1 MRERTKER
9 TIERK
14 ERTNVYQMVTDRII
28 AELEKGRIPWEKPWT
43 GVRSGAYN
51 RITKKP
57 YSLLNQLIL
66 GKAGEWASFK
76 QWQDLG
82 GHVRKGEKASFV
94 TFWKITAVNEEQ
106 EDGTMITKQIPLLR
120 YYNVFHILQVE
131 GVDPLPEEELNTE
144 IEPIEEAEKILTSYW
159 TREHITVNHIK
170 GNKAFYSPMSDM
182 IQLPLMEQFTNI
194 NEYYSTATYESV
206 HSTMKETRCNR
217 AEERKGKIVAFGS
230 EEYSKEELV
239 SEIGAA
245 SLMNILGIET
255 NKTFRNST
263 AYIQSW
269 LKVLKN
275 EPRWIVSASSRAEK
289 AVEYILNGKQ

>member
-1 MRERTKER
+1 MKERTKER

-28 AELEKGRIPWEKPWT
+28 AELEKGRIPWERPWT
-43 GVRSGAYN
+43 SVRSGAYN

-94 TFWKITAVNEEQ
+94 TFWKITAVDEEQ

-120 YYNVFHILQVE
+120 YYNVFHISQVE

-144 IEPIEEAEKILTSYW
+144 IEPIEEAEKIKNAYKE
-159 TREHITVNHIK
+159 REHIPIK
-170 GNKAFYSPMSDM
+170 EVVTNDAGYYPLFDQINVPCREQYQIANEFYSTLFHEM
-182 IQLPLMEQFTNI
+182 I
-194 NEYYSTATYESV
+194 
-206 HSTMKETRCNR
+206 HSTGHRTRLNR
-217 AEERKGKIVAFGS
+217 LTSNECLRFRS
-230 EEYSKEELV
+230 DTYSKEELTAEFG
-239 SEIGAA
+239 SAM
-245 SLMNILGIET
+245 LMNILGIET

>member
-28 AELEKGRIPWEKPWT
+28 AELEKDIIPWKKPWIN
-43 GVRSGAYN
+43 VKSGAYN

-94 TFWKITAVNEEQ
+94 TFWKITAVDEEQ

-120 YYNVFHILQVE
+120 YYNVFHISQVE

-144 IEPIEEAEKILTSYW
+144 IEPIEEAEKIKNAYKE
-159 TREHITVNHIK
+159 REHIPIK
-170 GNKAFYSPMSDM
+170 EVVTNDAGYYPLLDQINVPCRKQYQIANEFYSTLFHEM
-182 IQLPLMEQFTNI
+182 I
-194 NEYYSTATYESV
+194 
-206 HSTMKETRCNR
+206 HSTGHRTRLNRLTSKECLRFASDT
-217 AEERKGKIVAFGS
+217 
-230 EEYSKEELV
+230 YSKEELTAEFG
-239 SEIGAA
+239 SAM
-245 SLMNILGIET
+245 LMNILGIET

>member
-1 MRERTKER
+1 MRER

-94 TFWKITAVNEEQ
+94 TFWKITAVDEEQ

-120 YYNVFHILQVE
+120 YYNVFHISQVE

-144 IEPIEEAEKILTSYW
+144 IEPIEEAEKIKNAYKE
-159 TREHITVNHIK
+159 REHIPIK
-170 GNKAFYSPMSDM
+170 EVVTNDAGYYPLFDQINVPCREQYQIANEFYSTLFHEM
-182 IQLPLMEQFTNI
+182 I
-194 NEYYSTATYESV
+194 
-206 HSTMKETRCNR
+206 HSTGHRTRLNR
-217 AEERKGKIVAFGS
+217 LTSNECLRFESDI
-230 EEYSKEELV
+230 YSKEELTAEFG
-239 SEIGAA
+239 SAM
-245 SLMNILGIET
+245 LMNILGIET

-263 AYIQSW
+263 ECI
-269 LKVLKN
+269 K
-275 EPRWIVSASSRAEK
+275 E
-289 AVEYILNGKQ
+289 

>member
-28 AELEKGRIPWEKPWT
+28 AELEKGRIPWERPWT
-43 GVRSGAYN
+43 SVRSGAYN

-94 TFWKITAVNEEQ
+94 TFWKITAVDEEQ

-120 YYNVFHILQVE
+120 YYNVFHISQVE

-144 IEPIEEAEKILTSYW
+144 IEPIEEAEKIKNAYKE
-159 TREHITVNHIK
+159 REHIPIK
-170 GNKAFYSPMSDM
+170 EVVTNGAGYYPLFDQINVPCREQYQIANEFYSTLFHEM
-182 IQLPLMEQFTNI
+182 I
-194 NEYYSTATYESV
+194 
-206 HSTMKETRCNR
+206 HSTGHRTRLNR
-217 AEERKGKIVAFGS
+217 LTSNECLRFAS
-230 EEYSKEELV
+230 DTYSKEELTAEFG
-239 SEIGAA
+239 SAM
-245 SLMNILGIET
+245 LMNILGIET

-263 AYIQSW
+263 AYIQGW
-269 LKVLKN
+269 LNALKN

>member
-1 MRERTKER
+1 MKER
-9 TIERK
+9 TK

-43 GVRSGAYN
+43 GVRTGAYN

-94 TFWKITAVNEEQ
+94 TFWKITAVDEEQ

-120 YYNVFHILQVE
+120 YYNVFHISQVE

-144 IEPIEEAEKILTSYW
+144 IEPIEEAEKIKNAYKE
-159 TREHITVNHIK
+159 REHIPINEVVTNDAGYYPLFDQINVPCREQYQIANE
-170 GNKAFYSPMSDM
+170 FYSTLFHEM
-182 IQLPLMEQFTNI
+182 I
-194 NEYYSTATYESV
+194 
-206 HSTMKETRCNR
+206 HSTGHRTRLNR
-217 AEERKGKIVAFGS
+217 LTSNECLRFGS
-230 EEYSKEELV
+230 DTYSKEELTAEFG
-239 SEIGAA
+239 SAM
-245 SLMNILGIET
+245 LMNILGIET